1 MGRHTSSHHHR
12 VGGQRLSATA
22 CTRTACRHRWEASW
36 GGITCLTTHALHLLL
51 VDCCMLCQCRPNM
64 GGKSVLMRQAAVTVI
79 MAQVR
84 ALQTV
89 PVPALRCHV

>member
-1 MGRHTSSHHHR
+1 
-12 VGGQRLSATA
+12 
-22 CTRTACRHRWEASW
+22 
-36 GGITCLTTHALHLLL
+36 
-51 VDCCMLCQCRPNM
+51 M